1 MEYAYTIEEELVIA
15 ERADLVV
22 RGLTLGVVTDGE
34 AIAVLRAARL
44 CATRTSPNVSAG
56 INGARR
62 DVAIASLRLI
72 EALKKNRSRDKNI
85 ELMLKAVEAWNR
97 ELAAL

>member
-72 EALKKNRSRDKNI
+72 EALKKNGPRDKNI
-85 ELMLKAVEAWNR
+85 ELMLKAVEAWNH

>member
-1 MEYAYTIEEELVIA
+1 MEYAYTIEEERVIA

-22 RGLTLGVVTDGE
+22 RGLTLGAVTDGE
-34 AIAVLRAARL
+34 AITVLRAARL
-44 CATRTSPNVSAG
+44 CVTRTSPIVSAG

-72 EALKKNRSRDKNI
+72 EALKKNSPRDRNI
-85 ELMLKAVEAWNR
+85 ELMLKAVEAWNL